1 MKTSKRIIGFLIALL
16 VVTLSVFAGEGAKT
30 EAAGDLK
37 QTAATAKT
45 ASISWTAPTKSSTM
59 ASFTITGY
67 KIGIGGSYESA
78 DKNAQSANART
89 AGNVTSY
96 TIGNLGTGKKYYV
109 AVYCIYNYTSTSG
122 YVYTN
127 KSTFIGYTTVRTSPA
142 KVVGLDQAGGYTT
155 KSKSGLHFDW
165 NQQKNVDGFQYV
177 VYNGSK
183 KVATNTTSYLSAEAT
198 YQGTDAGVTYKV
210 VVRAYN
216 TINGKKVYGP
226 WSDPLYIVPQAAV
239 TGISINSSKKT
250 MKLSWEKVYGAK
262 QYDIYISTTGRRT
275 GYKKVA
281 TIKDA
286 NKLATNI
293 KSVGGQTFD
302 KQKTYY
308 VYIKATK
315 TIGGKNYSS
324 KFVTCWYN

>member
-1 MKTSKRIIGFLIALL
+1 MKTSKKIFGFLIALL
-16 VVTLSVFAGEGAKT
+16 VVTLSVFSGEGKHAV
-30 EAAGDLK
+30 AASNIK
-37 QTAATAKT
+37 QTGAAAKT
-45 ASISWTAPTKSSTM
+45 ATISWSAPTKESYMS
-59 ASFTITGY
+59 SFTVTGY
-67 KIGIGGSYESA
+67 QIGIGGSYEA
-78 DKNAQSANART
+78 AEKNAETGART
-89 AGNVTSY
+89 AGAGATSY
-96 TIGNLGTGKKYYV
+96 TISGLGTGREYCV
-109 AVYCIYNYTSTSG
+109 AVYYTYNYVSTSG
-122 YVYTN
+122 YSYTG
-127 KSTFIGYTTVRTSPA
+127 KRTLYALTTVRTSPA

-155 KSKSGLHFDW
+155 ASKSGLEFDW
-165 NQQKNVDGFQYV
+165 NNMKNVNGYQYV
-177 VYNGSK
+177 IYNGSK
-183 KVATNTTSYLSAEAT
+183 KVATNTTTSAAAT
-198 YQGTDAGVTYKV
+198 FSGTDAGVTYKV

-226 WSDPLYIVPQAAV
+226 WSDPIYMVPQARV
-239 TGISINSSKKT
+239 TGISINASKKT

-286 NKLATNI
+286 NKLATNV
-293 KSVGGQTFD
+293 KSVGGQKFD

-324 KFVTCWYN
+324 KFVNCWYN